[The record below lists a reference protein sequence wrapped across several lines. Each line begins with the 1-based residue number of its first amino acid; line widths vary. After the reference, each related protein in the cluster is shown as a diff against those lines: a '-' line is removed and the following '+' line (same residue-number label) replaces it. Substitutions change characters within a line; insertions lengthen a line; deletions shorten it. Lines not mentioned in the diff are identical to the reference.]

1 MFNKVAPNNKTLF
14 NYLQWCTPCY
24 FTLRRIKHQKDYKE
38 ISLTEYILD
47 VKKGGL
53 IVATLVD
60 NSGNSTHAVGINLDT
75 RMIYDC
81 QEKYV
86 LNLTKDNLS
95 VCCGLNKVFVQFC
108 KVGELWNQH
117 PRRNEQLC

>member
-1 MFNKVAPNNKTLF
+1 MKRVKAPNDFK
-14 NYLQWCTPCY
+14 QM
-24 FTLRRIKHQKDYKE
+24 
-38 ISLTEYILD
+38 SLTEYILD

-60 NSGNSTHAVGINLDT
+60 NSGISTHAVGINLDT
-75 RMIYDC
+75 RMVYDC
-81 QEKYV
+81 KEQCV
-86 LNLTKDNLS
+86 LKLSIANLS

-117 PRRNEQLC
+117 PRRNE